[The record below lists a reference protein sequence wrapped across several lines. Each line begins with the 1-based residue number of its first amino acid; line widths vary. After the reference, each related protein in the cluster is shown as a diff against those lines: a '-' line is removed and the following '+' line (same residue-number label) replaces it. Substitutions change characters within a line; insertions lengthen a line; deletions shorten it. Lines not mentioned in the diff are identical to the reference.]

1 MRNEPLP
8 SAPRRRG
15 IAYKWIALSNTT
27 LGILMAA
34 INSTILII
42 SLPAIFRGIHVDP
55 LMEGQTSLLLWVM
68 MSFNVATTVL
78 LVTFGRISDA
88 LGRVRLYNA
97 GFAIFTLGS
106 ILSFTTW
113 GTGLAGEWQL
123 ILFRFVQGIGGA
135 FLFSNSA
142 AILTDAFPPNE
153 RGLALGLNQVAG
165 IGGAVIGLVV
175 GGLLSAVDWRLVFLV
190 NVPIG
195 LAGTIWAY
203 LALQEQAK
211 TRESKRVDV
220 WGNLTF
226 GVGILAVLVGLTYG
240 IVPYGLHSMGWANPF
255 VRGSLVGGVV
265 LLALFVWIESRVT
278 DPLFHLN
285 LFRNR
290 AFAAGN
296 LAGLLASVARG
307 GLQFMLII
315 WLQGIWLPLHGV
327 SYTNTPLQAGID
339 TLPQMAG
346 FLLAGPIS
354 GRLSDRFGA
363 RWFGFA
369 GMVVTVIGFVLLMSL
384 PADFNYWAFAACIF
398 LIGVGMGIFA
408 SPNSAAIMNSV
419 PARFRG
425 AASGMRSTFQNAGMM
440 MSMGIFFT
448 IVITNMASRLPHAMR
463 TGLTAFGLPK
473 TFALGL
479 SRLPPT
485 ATLFAAL
492 LGYNPMAHL
501 LPASVLRLLPP
512 TKAAMLVGERF
523 FPNLIRQ
530 PFVDALHVVFLFSA
544 VMSGIAAVASL
555 LRGRRFVYDES
566 AEDLDGV
573 AVGAGSR
580 TRVRL
585 DPVLTLIAVAAA
597 IAARRELDE
606 ADTPQARARAARAA
620 VFLAAVLARGLN
632 SAPPAA
638 EPASPPAPAPR
649 PVADVMPLPDAAGGE
664 S

>member
-1 MRNEPLP
+1 
-8 SAPRRRG
+8 
-15 IAYKWIALSNTT
+15 
-27 LGILMAA
+27 
-34 INSTILII
+34 
-42 SLPAIFRGIHVDP
+42 
-55 LMEGQTSLLLWVM
+55 
-68 MSFNVATTVL
+68 
-78 LVTFGRISDA
+78 
-88 LGRVRLYNA
+88 
-97 GFAIFTLGS
+97 
-106 ILSFTTW
+106 
-113 GTGLAGEWQL
+113 
-123 ILFRFVQGIGGA
+123 
-135 FLFSNSA
+135 
-142 AILTDAFPPNE
+142 
-153 RGLALGLNQVAG
+153 
-165 IGGAVIGLVV
+165 
-175 GGLLSAVDWRLVFLV
+175 
-190 NVPIG
+190 
-195 LAGTIWAY
+195 
-203 LALQEQAK
+203 
-211 TRESKRVDV
+211 
-220 WGNLTF
+220 
-226 GVGILAVLVGLTYG
+226 
-240 IVPYGLHSMGWANPF
+240 MGWSSPF
-255 VRGSLVGGVV
+255 VRGSLIGGVV

-369 GMVVTVIGFVLLMSL
+369 GMVVTVVGFVLLMSL

-448 IVITNMASRLPHAMR
+448 IVITNMASRLPHAMLS
-463 TGLTAFGLPK
+463 GLTAFGLPR

-512 TKAAMLVGERF
+512 TKAALLVGERF
-523 FPNLIRQ
+523 FPDLIRH
-530 PFVDALHVVFLFSA
+530 PFVDSLHVVFLFSA

-555 LRGRRFVYDES
+555 LRGRRFVYDD
-566 AEDLDGV
+566 AEDLL
-573 AVGAGSR
+573 GAGAGTTGGAR
-580 TRVRL
+580 MRL
-585 DPVLTLIAVAAA
+585 DPVLTLVAVAAA

-606 ADTPQARARAARAA
+606 ADTPEARARAERAA
-620 VFLAAVLARGLN
+620 VFLAAVLARGLG
-632 SAPPAA
+632 SAPLAPT
-638 EPASPPAPAPR
+638 EPVSPPVAPVAAPR
-649 PVADVMPLPDAAGGE
+649 PVADVVPLPGAAGGE